1 MWYTWMAAY
10 VFLNSLLMLP
20 LCLVIVSPSP
30 VAFSETQFPGEK
42 FSHGLSLFA
51 NSEFSF
57 PYLRIQ
63 CLPQL
68 RNLPFAAHC
77 IFLSANRELNFIA
90 KQFLANNLSWKMFLE
105 LHEAMIRYQIGYCNG
120 LCGFWESR
128 GCKICKTAWIS
139 LASSS
144 PASEPITRGIADVFA
159 PIAAAK
165 MRNDSRFHNISAS
178 LWYLVLPFA
187 FSRR

>member
-1 MWYTWMAAY
+1 
-10 VFLNSLLMLP
+10 
-20 LCLVIVSPSP
+20 
-30 VAFSETQFPGEK
+30 
-42 FSHGLSLFA
+42 
-51 NSEFSF
+51 
-57 PYLRIQ
+57 
-63 CLPQL
+63 
-68 RNLPFAAHC
+68 
-77 IFLSANRELNFIA
+77 
-90 KQFLANNLSWKMFLE
+90 MFLE

-187 FSRR
+187 IKHGFSWFDYALAVHPACIFLWRSSKLVLASRISLERSQAIANRSCRPCDRSAKASGPSLLLYLVAFM